1 MDSEFV
7 SKFTIVFYLLSF
19 IVSIV
24 ILVRWWKMTSDIKD
38 IRNYFYK
45 QNLPVEELDE
55 VESQSIEIEKLK
67 LKMKPNQLIIKVL
80 RNQLLE
86 IWDKSTWDEHISQGK
101 GSFFEEIYKN
111 Y

>member
-19 IVSIV
+19 IFSIV

-38 IRNYFYK
+38 IRNYFCK
-45 QNLPVEELDE
+45 PDLPVEEFDE
-55 VESQSIEIEKLK
+55 VEAQSIEIEKMK
-67 LKMKPNQLIIKVL
+67 SKMKPNQLIVKIL
-80 RNQLLE
+80 RNQRLE
-86 IWDKSTWDEHISQGK
+86 IWDKTTWDEHISQGK

>member
-19 IVSIV
+19 IFSIV
-24 ILVRWWKMTSDIKD
+24 ILIRWWGMTSDIKD

-45 QNLPVEELDE
+45 QDLPVEELDE
-55 VESQSIEIEKLK
+55 SETQLIEIEKMK
-67 LKMKPNQLIIKVL
+67 SKMKPNQLIIKVL
-80 RNQLLE
+80 RNQRLE
-86 IWDKSTWDEHISQGK
+86 IWDKTTWDDHISQGK
-101 GSFFEEIYKN
+101 GSFFEEMYKN